1 MTSTAAYLA
10 LATSAGNIVITV
22 HTAAAPQT
30 TQYVRELAEAGRF
43 DGAAFY
49 RSTNFGADS
58 RRPLIQGG
66 PLAPLFTGSGAPI
79 PAVDLLEA
87 VESTSATGLAHVRG
101 TVSLARDL
109 FSTGHVLP
117 ELFIC
122 LDDYPELDAGGRTEP
137 DILGFPAFGSVTTGL
152 DVVASI
158 AAMETNGAS
167 AVERLAGEVLT
178 KPVSIYRATFETRPP
193 ESSI

>member
-49 RSTNFGADS
+49 RSTNFGVDS

-87 VESTSATGLAHVRG
+87 VESTGATGLAHVRG

-117 ELFIC
+117 EL
-122 LDDYPELDAGGRTEP
+122 
-137 DILGFPAFGSVTTGL
+137 FGSVTTGL

-167 AVERLAGEVLT
+167 AVERLAGEMLT